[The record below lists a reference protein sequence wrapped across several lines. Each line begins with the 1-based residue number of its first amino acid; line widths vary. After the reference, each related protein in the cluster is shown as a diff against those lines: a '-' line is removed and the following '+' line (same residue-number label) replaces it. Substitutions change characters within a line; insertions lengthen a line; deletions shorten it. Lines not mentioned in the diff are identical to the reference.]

1 MKLVISDRRDVAD
14 RVISLHLRR
23 PDGSALPHWTPGAH
37 VDVRIDDFVRH
48 YSLCGA
54 VEDSHEWRLGVL
66 HEIAGRGGS
75 DRIVRSVTTGSV
87 LEVSEPRNNFPLF
100 ASDRYLFLAGGI
112 GITPLLPMLE
122 QAERSGAQWQLVYG
136 GRSRRSMAFLDE
148 LARYRDNVLVVP
160 QDEAGLIDIAGA
172 LEEAGPGTLVYACGP
187 EPMLAAVEAAMT
199 DWPRGSLYVELFQP
213 AEQAHEDDDTAFEV
227 EFAASGVTA
236 TVPAGSS
243 ILEVAESLGLPVF
256 SSCQEGTCGTCVTPL
271 LEGTVDHRDAILSA
285 DERARQDSMCICV
298 SRAAPGCDLLRLDL

>member
-1 MKLVISDRRDVAD
+1 VKLVVSDRREVAD

-37 VDVRIDDFVRH
+37 VDVRFDDFVRH

-54 VEDSHEWRLGVL
+54 VEDSHEWRLGIL
-66 HEIAGRGGS
+66 HEIAGSGGS
-75 DRIVRSVTTGSV
+75 EHIVRIVTTGSV
-87 LEVSEPRNNFPLF
+87 LDVSEPRNNFPLL

-112 GITPLLPMLE
+112 GITPILPMLK
-122 QAERSGAQWQLVYG
+122 QAERSGSRWQLVYG

-148 LARYRDNVLVVP
+148 LAQYGDNVLVVP
-160 QDEAGLIDIAGA
+160 QDESGLIDIAGA
-172 LEEAGPGTLVYACGP
+172 LEKAGQGTLVYACGP

-199 DWPRGSLYVELFQP
+199 DWPRGSLHVERFQA
-213 AEQAHEDDDTAFEV
+213 AEQAHADDDTAFEV
-227 EFAASGVTA
+227 EFVTSGVTA
-236 TVPAGSS
+236 TVPAGTS

-271 LEGTVDHRDAILSA
+271 LEGKVDHRDAILSV
-285 DERARQDSMCICV
+285 DERARQDSLCICV
-298 SRAAPGCDLLRLDL
+298 SRAASGCELLRLDL

>member
-1 MKLVISDRRDVAD
+1 M
-14 RVISLHLRR
+14 
-23 PDGSALPHWTPGAH
+23 
-37 VDVRIDDFVRH
+37 RH

-54 VEDSHEWRLGVL
+54 VEDSHEWRLGIL
-66 HEIAGRGGS
+66 HEVAGRGGS
-75 DRIVRSVTTGSV
+75 DQIVRSVTTGSV
-87 LEVSEPRNNFPLF
+87 LDVSEPRNNFPLL

-112 GITPLLPMLE
+112 GITPLLPMIE
-122 QAERSGAQWQLVYG
+122 QAERSGSQWQLVYG

-148 LARYRDNVLVVP
+148 LARYGDNVLVVP
-160 QDEAGLIDIAGA
+160 QDEAGLIDIVGA
-172 LEEAGPGTLVYACGP
+172 LEKAGQGTLVYGCGP

-199 DWPRGSLYVELFQP
+199 DWPRGSLHVERFQP

-227 EFAASGVTA
+227 EFVASGVTA

-256 SSCQEGTCGTCVTPL
+256 SSCQEGTCGTCVSPL

-285 DERARQDSMCICV
+285 DERARQDSLCICV
-298 SRAAPGCDLLRLDL
+298 SRAAPGCELLRLEL

>member
-1 MKLVISDRRDVAD
+1 MKLVVSERRDVAD
-14 RVISLHLRR
+14 RVVSLHLRR

-54 VEDSHEWRLGVL
+54 IEDPHEWRLGVL

-75 DRIVRSVTTGSV
+75 DHIVRSVTAGSV
-87 LEVSEPRNNFPLF
+87 LDVSEPRNNFPLL

-136 GRSRRSMAFLDE
+136 GGSRRSMAFLDE
-148 LARYRDNVLVVP
+148 LARYGDNVLVVP

-172 LEEAGPGTLVYACGP
+172 LEKAGQGTLVYGCGP

-199 DWPRGSLYVELFQP
+199 DWPRGSLHVERFQP

-227 EFAASGVTA
+227 EFVASGVTA

-285 DERARQDSMCICV
+285 DERARQDSLCICV
-298 SRAAPGCDLLRLDL
+298 SRAASGCDLLRLDL

>member
-1 MKLVISDRRDVAD
+1 MELVISDRRDRAD

-23 PDGSALPHWTPGAH
+23 PDGSALPYWTPGAH
-37 VDVRIDDFVRH
+37 VDVCIDDFVRQ

-66 HEIAGRGGS
+66 HEVAGRGGS
-75 DRIVRSVTTGSV
+75 DHIVRNVTTGSV
-87 LEVSEPRNNFPLF
+87 LDVSEPRNNFPLL

-112 GITPLLPMLE
+112 GITPILPMLE
-122 QAERSGAQWQLVYG
+122 QAERSGSRWQLVYG

-148 LARYRDNVLVVP
+148 LARYGDNVLVVP
-160 QDEAGLIDIAGA
+160 QDESGLIDIVRA
-172 LEEAGPGTLVYACGP
+172 LEEAGQGALVYACGP

-199 DWPRGSLYVELFQP
+199 DWPRGSLHLERFQA
-213 AEQAHEDDDTAFEV
+213 AEQAHADDDTAFEV
-227 EFAASGVTA
+227 EFVASGVKA
-236 TVPAGSS
+236 MVPAGSS

-271 LEGTVDHRDAILSA
+271 LDGTVDHRDAILSA
-285 DERARQDSMCICV
+285 VERARQDSLCICV
-298 SRAAPGCDLLRLDL
+298 SRAAAGCDLLRLDL